1 MFICFDTETS
11 GLVDF
16 KLPADHAQQPHMA
29 ELAAILFDDD
39 GNEIESWSALIKPTG
54 WVMEAEASK
63 INKITDAMLVN
74 GIPVTEALDRFDA
87 MVARASM
94 QIAFN
99 IRYDDKIIRG
109 ARRRHGR
116 PDGFGTVPVFCCM
129 KGSTPICKLP
139 PTPKMVAKGMT
150 QNKTPNLGEA
160 VKIILEREHIGAH
173 RALDDVRATAQIY
186 FKLRGDP
193 VFVAA
198 GQDFKTNAARSP
210 QPTMS
215 APAMKPPA
223 GAISPVEPE
232 TMF

>member
-1 MFICFDTETS
+1 MLIMFDTETS
-11 GLVDF
+11 DLVDF
-16 KLPADHAQQPHMA
+16 KLPADHPAQPNMA

-39 GNEIESWSALIKPTG
+39 GHEIESWSALIKPNG
-54 WVMEAEASK
+54 WVMGAKASE
-63 INKITDAMLVN
+63 INRITDAMLVN

-87 MVARASM
+87 MVARASA

-129 KGSTPICKLP
+129 KASTPICKLP

-150 QNKTPNLGEA
+150 QFKTPNLGEA
-160 VKIILEREHIGAH
+160 VKIILEREHTGAH

-186 FKLRGDP
+186 FKMRGDA

-210 QPTMS
+210 QPTMVPTVL
-215 APAMKPPA
+215 AVPP
-223 GAISPVEPE
+223 GAVSPVEPDP
-232 TMF
+232 MF